1 MDLRH
6 LRYFQA
12 VATLLNF
19 SRAAEQLHVAQP
31 AISRQIRDLE
41 DEIGARLFRRS
52 SSRVQLTEA
61 GQYFLNQTDQLLELL
76 NNAVA
81 KARQI
86 GEEATGQLNIGS
98 DWNIPAPISV
108 SVRKF
113 RKLYPKFHVNFV
125 ELPSHEHMR
134 AARSGQ
140 IHVGFVSSGDIDS
153 RDDLDLVRVFS
164 TEVIVV
170 LPDHHR
176 LAHRERVR
184 IAELKDERWI
194 TPHETLAPR
203 CHDWIKE
210 LLRSAQCNAKFGKT
224 ANSLQGMLALVAA
237 DEGICLVGKQL
248 LVNST
253 TGIRLVP
260 TDCPNFEL
268 FAVSLKNPSSI
279 PAASYLEVLRE
290 ESTQWAVPF
299 RAPKQLIESAS
310 FSNPLEER

>member
-41 DEIGARLFRRS
+41 DEIGVTLFRRS
-52 SSRVQLTEA
+52 SARVQLTEA

-86 GEEATGQLNIGS
+86 GKEATGQLNIGS

-140 IHVGFVSSGDIDS
+140 IHVGFVSSRDIDS

-170 LPDHHR
+170 LGWPKRVDYRAFTRSPAGAAIRAHAKSRAPLPRVFHGADQQRAYATGLCERNPPLRRMVR
-176 LAHRERVR
+176 LQRSSRARPGP
-184 IAELKDERWI
+184 AF
-194 TPHETLAPR
+194 PCR
-203 CHDWIKE
+203 C
-210 LLRSAQCNAKFGKT
+210 
-224 ANSLQGMLALVAA
+224 
-237 DEGICLVGKQL
+237 
-248 LVNST
+248 
-253 TGIRLVP
+253 
-260 TDCPNFEL
+260 
-268 FAVSLKNPSSI
+268 
-279 PAASYLEVLRE
+279 
-290 ESTQWAVPF
+290 F
-299 RAPKQLIESAS
+299 RARPAGRAIATLRQAAPGRDSHAIRPACD
-310 FSNPLEER
+310 RACY